1 MRANNRT
8 TPSKWCDFY
17 QFKDLTYSS
26 NNNPK
31 DICTLSSVVEH
42 GAYDAAAMGSI
53 PIGCTKS
60 YKCGFNSTMS
70 F

>member
-1 MRANNRT
+1 MMTIFVRRGIVLKET
-8 TPSKWCDFY
+8 RLKELIIT
-17 QFKDLTYSS
+17 S

-60 YKCGFNSTMS
+60 CKCGFNSTMS